1 MTNQDE
7 ISAHYQHGELLNAI
21 LSGIEQLGKSQA
33 NVTIEDLA
41 IVDEF
46 HIGGRKASE
55 DFFNQLDITPDQ
67 HFLDVG
73 CGLGGVSRFVAQKY
87 KCHVSG
93 IDLSAEYI
101 ETGKTLSSWLGL
113 EEQVDLHQGSALA
126 TGFDNDSFDG
136 AYMMHVGMNIKDKP
150 ALFEEVF
157 RCLRPGSLFAIFD
170 VMQTGEGELDFPV
183 PWATESTSSAVTTI
197 NNYKSALE
205 NVGFVIEA
213 ERNRRDFA
221 IEFFEQL
228 RAKTASSKGRPALG
242 LHILMG
248 DTAPVKIKNMVK
260 NIMAGKIAP
269 VELIARKGVK

>member
-1 MTNQDE
+1 MTNLGE
-7 ISAHYQHGELLNAI
+7 ISAHYQHGELLDAI
-21 LSGIEQLGKSQA
+21 MSGVEQLGKTQA

-41 IVDEF
+41 PVDEF

-73 CGLGGVSRFVAQKY
+73 CGLGGVSRFVAKRY
-87 KCHVSG
+87 NCHVSG
-93 IDLSAEYI
+93 IDLSAEYV
-101 ETGKTLSSWLGL
+101 ETGKTLCSWLGL
-113 EEQVDLHQGSALA
+113 VEQVDLHQGSALD

-136 AYMMHVGMNIKDKP
+136 AYMMHVGMNIEDKI

-157 RCLRPGSLFAIFD
+157 RILRSDSLFAIFD

-183 PWATESTSSAVTTI
+183 PWATEPTSSAVATI

-205 NVGFVIEA
+205 NAGFVIQA

-228 RAKTASSKGRPALG
+228 RSKAASSKGRPALG

-248 DTAPVKIKNMVK
+248 DTAPIKIKNMVK
-260 NIMAGKIAP
+260 NIITGKIAP
-269 VELIARKGVK
+269 VELIARKRA

>member
-248 DTAPVKIKNMVK
+248 
-260 NIMAGKIAP
+260 
-269 VELIARKGVK
+269 